1 MGFDNGLRKCNQLL
15 KKQGYLVVTE
25 AVLLLPNL
33 PKPLKEFWDNGY
45 PDIKDIKG
53 NIDLI
58 QSKGFKLLLH
68 FTLPKSSWIDNYYS
82 PMQKSII
89 KFKKKYHDNKIALQ
103 TFKEREKEIK
113 IFDKYS
119 DYFGYEFDITQKK

>member
-1 MGFDNGLRKCNQLL
+1 
-15 KKQGYLVVTE
+15 
-25 AVLLLPNL
+25 
-33 PKPLKEFWDNGY
+33 
-45 PDIKDIKG
+45 
-53 NIDLI
+53 
-58 QSKGFKLLLH
+58 LLH